1 MPDPSTPR
9 SQRKSLWSDRLEK
22 PIESLIRVC
31 GWSAIAALAAIFIF
45 IVKEA
50 GPVMGRMDWA
60 EFFGSTRWIP
70 HPAEGNEAHFGAFAL
85 IVGTFSTTAIALC
98 IAVPFGLAAAVYLS
112 EFATGKVK
120 EVLKVVIELLAA
132 IPSIVWGV
140 IGLTVLGPWI
150 QDLLGARQPGNL
162 LVGGIVLGLMSV
174 PLIVSLGE
182 DALRAVPDS
191 YREAAL
197 ALGASKWEIVY
208 RVLFP
213 AAKTGLLAS
222 VMLGLGRAVG
232 ETMAALLATGHN
244 NQIPSA
250 LTDPVRTITATIA
263 AEMAETVHGDS
274 HYRVL
279 FVLGLLLFVITG
291 TINVIADLVIK
302 GRGARHH

>member
-1 MPDPSTPR
+1 MPKHPL
-9 SQRKSLWSDRLEK
+9 RKSLLSDHLEK
-22 PIESLIRVC
+22 PIEVLIRLC
-31 GWSAIAALAAIFIF
+31 GWSAIAALGAIFLF

-50 GPVMGRMDWA
+50 GPMLGRMDWG
-60 EFFGSTRWIP
+60 EFLGSTRWIP
-70 HPAEGNEAHFGAFAL
+70 NPAEGNDAHYGALAL
-85 IVGTFSTTAIALC
+85 IVGTFSTTVIALL
-98 IAVPFGLAAAVYLS
+98 IAVPLGLAAAVYLS
-112 EFATGKVK
+112 EFASGNLK
-120 EVLKVVIELLAA
+120 EILKITIELLAA

-150 QDLLGARQPGNL
+150 QEIFGARQPGNL

-174 PLIVSLGE
+174 PLIVSLSE

-263 AEMAETVHGDS
+263 AEMAETVHGDD

-279 FVLGLLLFVITG
+279 FVLGLLLFLITG
-291 TINVIADLVIK
+291 TINVVADLVIK
-302 GRGARHH
+302 GRNVRHH